1 MHYIHKL
8 ERVLYF
14 VSTFGNRKLE
24 MNKLVCGTL
33 ERKVTEHLKVSYPY
47 YDDKG
52 IAILFYDNEKGNGLI
67 HVEHVVKTYPRPK
80 PNDITR
86 LCDSYY
92 QDDYYKHFL
101 MVNTDCDTV
110 GYKLETQHHEI
121 LEIPELDL
129 MQEDAEFQ
137 YSLLH
142 DDEKLGIMQVVQYFK
157 RKGSVS
163 FCDWM
168 HTDFDKIYEELDD
181 AFNIGREDYLSGN
194 GI

>member
-1 MHYIHKL
+1 MHHIHKL

-14 VSTFGNRKLE
+14 LSTFGNRKLE

-33 ERKVTEHLKVSYPY
+33 ERNITKNLTVAYPY

-52 IAILFYDNEKGNGLI
+52 IAILFYNNDLGKNGI
-67 HVEHVVKTYPRPK
+67 SIDHVVKTYPRPK
-80 PNDITR
+80 PTDITR

-92 QDDYYKHFL
+92 QDDYYKNFL

-121 LEIPELDL
+121 LEIPEFDL
-129 MQEDAEFQ
+129 MQEDGEFQ

-168 HTDFDKIYEELDD
+168 HSDFDKIYEELDN
-181 AFNIGREDYLSGN
+181 AFNIGRKDYLSSN

>member
-1 MHYIHKL
+1 MHNNYKL
-8 ERVLYF
+8 ERVIHFL
-14 VSTFGNRKLE
+14 STFGNRKLE
-24 MNKLVCGTL
+24 MKKLVCGTL
-33 ERKVTEHLKVSYPY
+33 ERKVTKNLTVSYPY
-47 YDDKG
+47 YDDEG
-52 IAILFYDNEKGNGLI
+52 IAILFYNNDLGKNGI
-67 HVEHVVKTYPRPK
+67 SIDHVVKTYPRPQ
-80 PNDITR
+80 PHDVSR

-101 MVNTDCDTV
+101 LVNTDCDTV
-110 GYKLETQHHEI
+110 GYKLETQQHDI
-121 LEIPELDL
+121 LEIPEFDL
-129 MQEDAEFQ
+129 MQEDGEFQ

-168 HTDFDKIYEELDD
+168 HTDFDKIYEELND